1 MQVPQ
6 PNEGDSGKPIKLLD
20 RVRNR
25 MRVLHL
31 SKRTEETYVSWISR
45 YVYFHR
51 ERRGEWVH
59 PENLIGEDVT
69 HFLTY
74 LAVDRRVAASTQNQ
88 AFSSLLFL
96 YTKVLGRELKVW
108 LAQSAMHL
116 SALIYAHVSTLGPS
130 RVRSRLDSL
139 LTDAD

>member
-31 SKRTEETYVSWISR
+31 LKRTEEVYVSWISR

-51 ERRGEWVH
+51 ERRGGMGSSRES
-59 PENLIGEDVT
+59 N
-69 HFLTY
+69 
-74 LAVDRRVAASTQNQ
+74 RRRCNPFPDLSSCLSFANKNQ
-88 AFSSLLFL
+88 PLS
-96 YTKVLGRELKVW
+96 
-108 LAQSAMHL
+108 QS
-116 SALIYAHVSTLGPS
+116 G
-130 RVRSRLDSL
+130 
-139 LTDAD
+139 

>member
-31 SKRTEETYVSWISR
+31 SKRTEEAYVSWISR

-74 LAVDRRVAASTQNQ
+74 LDPLIANSVAPGHHIAHSSQ
-88 AFSSLLFL
+88 A
-96 YTKVLGRELKVW
+96 T
-108 LAQSAMHL
+108 
-116 SALIYAHVSTLGPS
+116 
-130 RVRSRLDSL
+130 
-139 LTDAD
+139 